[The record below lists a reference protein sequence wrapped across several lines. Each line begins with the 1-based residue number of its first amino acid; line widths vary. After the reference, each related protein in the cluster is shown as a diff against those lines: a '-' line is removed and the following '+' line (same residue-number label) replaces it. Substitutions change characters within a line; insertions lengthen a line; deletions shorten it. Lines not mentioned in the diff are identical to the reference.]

1 MNLEGKKIVIVTHR
15 SIMPCIPAGDLK
27 RFLLAHG
34 CKDLLYITHPLLLL
48 EESYKLQSEAEV
60 YSVGSSF
67 RNFKA
72 FHWRAPEPILY
83 IKDFIYT
90 VFWTLSTGQK
100 YGVFFGINNL
110 NAFAGLVLKKLG
122 KVEKVV
128 YYTIDLYPKRFG
140 NRFINWVYHKL
151 DKFCVKNSDETWNVS
166 PFLVEYRERK
176 GMRGY
181 DYSRQFT
188 VPIGI
193 WFDEMDRVAED
204 KVKMTKIVY
213 VGHLKAL
220 YGVDLAVRALPFIKK
235 VIPKIKLEII
245 GSGEQHEE
253 LEKLADT
260 LKVSDCIKFYGW
272 KEKKDAEKLLSD
284 GAVGLAPFN
293 TDVDEKIK
301 NADPAKIKDYM
312 ALGLPVVMTNASLNA
327 STISKKKC
335 GIIVDYDPES
345 LANCGLGTTRMPF
358 PMSSSLIGIIFFQ
371 KTSLV
376 LYRINLAP

>member
-1 MNLEGKKIVIVTHR
+1 M
-15 SIMPCIPAGDLK
+15 
-27 RFLLAHG
+27 
-34 CKDLLYITHPLLLL
+34 
-48 EESYKLQSEAEV
+48 
-60 YSVGSSF
+60 
-67 RNFKA
+67 
-72 FHWRAPEPILY
+72 
-83 IKDFIYT
+83 
-90 VFWTLSTGQK
+90 
-100 YGVFFGINNL
+100 
-110 NAFAGLVLKKLG
+110 
-122 KVEKVV
+122 
-128 YYTIDLYPKRFG
+128 
-140 NRFINWVYHKL
+140 
-151 DKFCVKNSDETWNVS
+151 
-166 PFLVEYRERK
+166 
-176 GMRGY
+176 
-181 DYSRQFT
+181 
-188 VPIGI
+188 
-193 WFDEMDRVAED
+193 
-204 KVKMTKIVY
+204 
-213 VGHLKAL
+213 KAL

-345 LANCGLGTTRMPF
+345 LANAVVRLL
-358 PMSSSLIGIIFFQ
+358 SSKRLWSRYHKNALSYVQQFDWNNLFSKNI
-371 KTSLV
+371 SRLV
-376 LYRINLAP
+376 